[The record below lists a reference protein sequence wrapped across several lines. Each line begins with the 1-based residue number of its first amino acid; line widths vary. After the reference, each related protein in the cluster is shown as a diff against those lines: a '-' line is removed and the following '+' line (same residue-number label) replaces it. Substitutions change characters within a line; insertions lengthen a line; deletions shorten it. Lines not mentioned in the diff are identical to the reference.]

1 MKQKYFYGHE
11 VSEYGQEHG
20 YVDYK
25 TFAKAFQCV
34 LNNEIISHDLGWELI
49 NGTEDIESGIEVVQW
64 FIVDSFGAE
73 LCEKYNEIVYYS
85 NDLNLYLWGV
95 THYGT
100 AWDYVL
106 TNIKLKEK

>member
-11 VSEYGQEHG
+11 VSEYGQKHG
-20 YVDYK
+20 YVDYR
-25 TFAKAFQCV
+25 TFAEAFQCIF
-34 LNNEIISHDLGWELI
+34 NNEIIYHDLGWELI
-49 NGTEDIESGIEVVQW
+49 SGTEDIESDVEVFQW

-73 LCEKYNEIVYYS
+73 LCEKYGEIVYYS

-100 AWDYVL
+100 AWNYVL
-106 TNIKLKEK
+106 TDIKLKEK